1 MECKEK
7 VKAQEKFGKG
17 ADCKEKVKQK
27 KSVGKDENCKGWE
40 KVQRSFGKEDFY
52 ENEVKRQ
59 QNSGKAELCEDGAKR
74 QQEATAIGNR
84 ERRRAVAADGIRWK
98 AAASAREEEAGDNTR
113 QATGS
118 RQVVPTAD
126 GNRRQRNGRGRRP
139 SDGRKQHPARQSAES
154 RISPP

>member
-1 MECKEK
+1 MDCKEK

-59 QNSGKAELCEDGAKR
+59 QNSGKAECCKAAG
-74 QQEATAIGNR
+74 EAMVIGNR
-84 ERRRAVAADGIRWK
+84 ERRRAVAADGIRWE
-98 AAASAREEEAGDNTR
+98 ATAEAGDNPR
-113 QATGS
+113 AHAS
-118 RQVVPTAD
+118 R
-126 GNRRQRNGRGRRP
+126 
-139 SDGRKQHPARQSAES
+139 
-154 RISPP
+154 